1 MQERKNER
9 EQIEGRLIVD
19 RLEEG
24 YAVCEQEDRSM
35 IRIRRTGF
43 PPGSGRRRA
52 CRAGRPL
59 PGGSGR
65 LAEAERRDREQT
77 PPAFREIGLRQAP
90 PPRSPAS

>member
-35 IRIRRTGF
+35 IRIPTDRF
-43 PPGSGRRRA
+43 PPGSGRETCLPRRA
-52 CRAGRPL
+52 AATGRI
-59 PGGSGR
+59 R
-65 LAEAERRDREQT
+65 
-77 PPAFREIGLRQAP
+77 
-90 PPRSPAS
+90 PPRRSGKTR

>member
-35 IRIRRTGF
+35 VRIPTDRLPAGVREGDVLAAQGGRYRADQATAQKRKDEIENKRRLLFGK
-43 PPGSGRRRA
+43 
-52 CRAGRPL
+52 
-59 PGGSGR
+59 
-65 LAEAERRDREQT
+65 
-77 PPAFREIGLRQAP
+77 
-90 PPRSPAS
+90 

>member
-35 IRIRRTGF
+35 VRIPTDRLPAGVREGDVLAAQGGRYRADQAAAQKRKDEIENKRRLLFGK
-43 PPGSGRRRA
+43 
-52 CRAGRPL
+52 
-59 PGGSGR
+59 
-65 LAEAERRDREQT
+65 
-77 PPAFREIGLRQAP
+77 
-90 PPRSPAS
+90 